1 MNQFISIIIPVK
13 NGEKTIKKCL
23 DSLKNLNYTNYEIIV
38 IDDNS
43 SDKTQEILSSYE
55 GIQTMKTSGVG
66 PASSRNLGIKQAK
79 GDYLAFT
86 DADCI
91 VHPEW
96 LKELLKGF
104 DEDSVV
110 GVGGDQQ
117 SPDDESEFGKIVQGF
132 LKTVGFVTDYIK
144 AQKTMIETKH
154 NPSCNVMYKKEIFDK
169 LGGFLEG
176 LWPGEDV
183 EFDYRIKK
191 LKKYKLKYNP
201 QAIVYHYRPDNL
213 REFCQMMKNYG
224 WAQGFLV
231 KKYGVFR
238 LIHYEPLFLLIL
250 ALSSL
255 WSLVIGHWPLV
266 FGLLCFVA
274 FSLWFLLKTKS
285 MKKTLQFTR
294 LLVMTIIYWNLGFV
308 SGLISASRS
317 GGL

>member
-43 SDKTQEILSSYE
+43 SDKTQEILGLYE

-66 PASSRNLGIKQAK
+66 PASCRNLGIKQAK

-91 VHPEW
+91 VHPDW

-104 DEDSVV
+104 DESNVV

-117 SPDDESEFGKIVQGF
+117 SPDDESEFGKIVQEF
-132 LKTVGFVTDYIK
+132 LKIVGFVADYIK
-144 AQKTMIETKH
+144 TKSKMIETKH

-169 LGGFLEG
+169 VEGFLEG

-183 EFDYRIKK
+183 ELDYRIKQK
-191 LKKYKLKYNP
+191 EYKLKYNP
-201 QAIVYHYRPDNL
+201 EAIVYHYRPNNL
-213 REFCQMMKNYG
+213 SAFCRMMKNYG

-231 KKYGVFR
+231 RRYGLFR
-238 LIHYEPLFLLIL
+238 FIHYEPILLLALIGIFITNLKVGFFCLFLCLITL
-250 ALSSL
+250 FIKLKSIKFMRL
-255 WSLVIGHWPLV
+255 FVI
-266 FGLLCFVA
+266 
-274 FSLWFLLKTKS
+274 
-285 MKKTLQFTR
+285 
-294 LLVMTIIYWNLGFV
+294 TILFWNLGFV
-308 SGLISASRS
+308 KGLLR
-317 GGL
+317 